1 MVVFARPKLF
11 KYTVWVEGVCIQ
23 VSVHEG
29 MCTSHCGACEHTAH
43 LLTAGTCRALQAQ
56 AKSDT

>member
-1 MVVFARPKLF
+1 M
-11 KYTVWVEGVCIQ
+11 
-23 VSVHEG
+23 SVHEG